1 MSLIKRRL
9 SRKTTNARERGVAA
23 LEFALTLP
31 IWLAMLLGGS
41 DAALMLMQ
49 NQRVDRIAYSVTD
62 IVTQSKLVTKAD
74 LNTILLAAG
83 QLMEPFAF
91 GNQGVVVITSL
102 YKPAGQGTQVTWQY
116 SGGGTLSRGSKIGIV
131 SGNSVTMPN
140 GLVLNDNEN
149 VIVSEVYYTYN
160 PLFVNAGPLKA
171 KEMYGVAIY
180 KPRLS
185 PLITPP
191 T

>member
-1 MSLIKRRL
+1 M
-9 SRKTTNARERGVAA
+9 RERGLAA

-41 DAALMLMQ
+41 DAALMMMQ
-49 NQRVDRIAYSVTD
+49 SQRVDRIAYSVTD
-62 IVTQSKLVTKAD
+62 IVTQSQTVTRSD
-74 LNTILLAAG
+74 LDTILLAAG
-83 QLMEPFAF
+83 QLMEPFTF
-91 GNQGVVVITSL
+91 GANGVVVITSL
-102 YKPAGQGTQVTWQY
+102 YKPAGQATRVTWQY
-116 SGGGTLSRGSKIGIV
+116 SGGGSLTRDSQIGQVGGS
-131 SGNSVTMPN
+131 SVTMPN

-149 VIVSEVYYTYN
+149 AIVSEVYYTYR
-160 PLFVNAGPLKA
+160 PLFVDAGPLEA
-171 KEMYGVAIY
+171 REMYGIAIY